1 MLAPEH
7 LQTAGEFAERANQ
20 EFDVG
25 SRLIA
30 SEVLW
35 GAVAHAVMAIA
46 TDRGWP
52 KNSHGAF
59 RNVVRRLHDERSEPE
74 LLTFFDSAEKLHENF
89 YHNNVAARTMPRRRR
104 QAEALIPRLL
114 ARLALPGKT

>member
-1 MLAPEH
+1 MLVSEH
-7 LQTAGEFAERANQ
+7 VRTTDEFLERANR
-20 EFDVG
+20 EFISG
-25 SRLIA
+25 NRLIA

-35 GAVAHAVMAIA
+35 GAVAHAVMAVA

-59 RNVVRRLHDERSEPE
+59 KNVVRRLHNEHNEPE

-89 YHNNVAARTMPRRRR
+89 YHNNLATREVPRRQR
-104 QAEALIPRLL
+104 QARALIPRLL
-114 ARLALPGKT
+114 TRLG